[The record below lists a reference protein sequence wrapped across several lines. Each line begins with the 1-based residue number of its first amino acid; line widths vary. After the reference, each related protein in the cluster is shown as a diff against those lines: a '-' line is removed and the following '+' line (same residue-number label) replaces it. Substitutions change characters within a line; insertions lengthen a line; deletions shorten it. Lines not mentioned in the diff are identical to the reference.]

1 MILPESAIKHLI
13 LIAIIIISA
22 QIIRYVHSDNTKFS
36 EVIAAINKCR
46 ENRTSIL
53 VCQDPEQ

>member
-1 MILPESAIKHLI
+1 
-13 LIAIIIISA
+13 LIAIIIIGA

>member
-36 EVIAAINKCR
+36 EVIAAIINVVKT
-46 ENRTSIL
+46 EL
-53 VCQDPEQ
+53 VY